1 MDGQIVAIYTLI
13 NDLPHCVNIG
23 WDTSNSEFSVEFM
36 GEEEHHD
43 TKTDRQTQPKWQ
55 WSQ

>member
-43 TKTDRQTQPKWQ
+43 TKTDRQTQPK
-55 WSQ
+55 